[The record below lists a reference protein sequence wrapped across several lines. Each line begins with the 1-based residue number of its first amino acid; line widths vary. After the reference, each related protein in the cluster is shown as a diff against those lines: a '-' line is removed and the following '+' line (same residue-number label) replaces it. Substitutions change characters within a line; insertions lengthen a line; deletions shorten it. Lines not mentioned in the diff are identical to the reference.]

1 MLKPMKS
8 ITLVLII
15 SVLFSFIA
23 GCESDAQNDALI
35 GGALG
40 AGIGALTGGD
50 STAIAIGA
58 GAGGGIG
65 YLVGNE
71 SDKKKTEAARNSE
84 MNDLRAQQN
93 TVVVWI
99 TNTNGSQVSVTLTK
113 SGPNYIGP
121 RGERYSSLPTQDQ
134 LRPVYG
140 F

>member
-1 MLKPMKS
+1 MFKPMKS
-8 ITLVLII
+8 ITLVFMI
-15 SVLFSFIA
+15 SSVFCFIA

-40 AGIGALTGGD
+40 AGIGALAGGD
-50 STAIAIGA
+50 STSIAIGA

-71 SDKKKTEAARNSE
+71 SDKKKAETARQNE
-84 MNDLRAQQN
+84 MNDLRASQN
-93 TVVVWI
+93 SVTVWI
-99 TNTNGSQVSVTLTK
+99 TNTNGSKIPVTLTK
-113 SGPNYIGP
+113 SGPDFIGP
-121 RGERYSSLPTQDQ
+121 RGERYSSMPTQDQ

>member
-8 ITLVLII
+8 ITVVLII
-15 SVLFSFIA
+15 SSIFSFIA
-23 GCESDAQNDALI
+23 GCESDAQTDALI

-40 AGIGALTGGD
+40 AGIGALAGGD
-50 STAIAIGA
+50 SKAIAIGA

-71 SDKKKTEAARNSE
+71 SDKKKATAATNRE
-84 MNDLRAQQN
+84 MNDLRAMQN
-93 TVVVWI
+93 TETVWI
-99 TNTNGSQVSVTLTK
+99 TNTNGSKVSVKLTR
-113 SGPNYIGP
+113 SGPNYVGP
-121 RGERYSSLPTQDQ
+121 RGEIYTSLPTQDQ